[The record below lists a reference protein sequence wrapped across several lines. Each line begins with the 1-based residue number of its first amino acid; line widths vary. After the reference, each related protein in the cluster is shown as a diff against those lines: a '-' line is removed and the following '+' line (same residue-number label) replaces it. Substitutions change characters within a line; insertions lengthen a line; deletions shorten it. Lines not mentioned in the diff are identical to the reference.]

1 LPCPRCHGAPDLDLV
16 LARNEEAASFAG
28 GDRRRWFSHCQ
39 LPDGSTHLRWRGL
52 AEFVIS
58 RDGSSIGWRPLAPR
72 TREALRGHLLTQVLS
87 FSLLARGREPLHA
100 SAVAVPGGAIG
111 FLGDCGAGKSSLTA
125 AFLRAGH
132 PLVTDDLLVLR
143 GRKGGYAVEPGV
155 PRIKLFPR
163 VARRLL
169 KGRRPGQRMV
179 PGTRKLVFSVP
190 HALSVRRPLPLHSLY
205 VLAKGRS
212 VRVLPVSPAVAFLEI
227 LRDAFN
233 TVWVDRPRLV
243 RQFQFARA
251 VASRVRIRRITYPR
265 RLSAID
271 EVREAILRD
280 CVTRVTI

>member
-1 LPCPRCHGAPDLDLV
+1 VTLVAGWGPRLTAVPG
-16 LARNEEAASFAG
+16 E
-28 GDRRRWFSHCQ
+28 DRRTWFTHGQ
-39 LPDGSTHLRWRGL
+39 LADGSTHLRWRRL

-58 RDGSSIGWRPLAPR
+58 RDGRSIDWRPLAPR
-72 TREALRGHLLTQVLS
+72 TQEAFRGHLLNQVLS

-100 SAVAVPGGAIG
+100 SAVAVSGGVIG
-111 FLGDCGAGKSSLTA
+111 FLGDCGVGKSSLTA

-143 GRKGGYAVEPGV
+143 GRTGGYAVEPGV

-169 KGRRPGQRMV
+169 KGRRPGRRMV
-179 PGTRKLVFSVP
+179 PGTRKLVFPVP
-190 HALSVRRPLPLHSLY
+190 DALSVRRPLPLHSLY

-251 VASRVRIRRITYPR
+251 VASRVRVRRITYPR

-280 CVTRVTI
+280 CVTRVTL